1 MLPYIAYMDPMGN
14 GMGQGIF
21 HGRRSVVLDDL
32 GDFERAGCFV
42 GLVILVAICW
52 YCLLFW
58 CWCHANFIILE
69 VPSNVR
75 NRGHAPEGW
84 RLVG

>member
-58 CWCHANFIILE
+58 C
-69 VPSNVR
+69 
-75 NRGHAPEGW
+75 
-84 RLVG
+84 